1 MAQLDHPLHAQEP
14 KGPLIYIVGTPIGNL
29 KDMTFR
35 AVQALKSSDII
46 AAEDTRI
53 TRKLTSH
60 FQLGNKPLVS
70 LYDQIEEKKSK
81 VLIEQVLQDSAI
93 LSYVSDAGTPCISD
107 PGFHLI
113 NEALKSGIKVVP
125 IPGVSALTTLVSVSK
140 LPRHRIYFI
149 GFFPQK
155 KTLVKTEIC
164 SWEKID
170 GAIVFFE
177 SAMRILQTLRKIEEG
192 YSYALVCV
200 GRELTK
206 KFEEIYQG
214 TIQESIKWLESK
226 ENIKGEFTI
235 MIHLEKTVRACE
247 KEILREKIKKEASY
261 LIKKDLSHKDLLEFF
276 SDKGLSKKELYQLLL
291 ELKIHTATDS

>member
-107 PGFHLI
+107 
-113 NEALKSGIKVVP
+113 
-125 IPGVSALTTLVSVSK
+125 
-140 LPRHRIYFI
+140 
-149 GFFPQK
+149 
-155 KTLVKTEIC
+155 
-164 SWEKID
+164 
-170 GAIVFFE
+170 
-177 SAMRILQTLRKIEEG
+177 
-192 YSYALVCV
+192 
-200 GRELTK
+200 
-206 KFEEIYQG
+206 
-214 TIQESIKWLESK
+214 
-226 ENIKGEFTI
+226 
-235 MIHLEKTVRACE
+235 
-247 KEILREKIKKEASY
+247 
-261 LIKKDLSHKDLLEFF
+261 
-276 SDKGLSKKELYQLLL
+276 
-291 ELKIHTATDS
+291 